1 MAWISVGI
9 VLISVSGA
17 NTSTERTPPPS
28 KLFYITFI
36 MQVTEPND
44 DYYNEFFLQDV
55 RKPNVLFSLCIHPC
69 KKLILQNKIMLREKN
84 VKTV

>member
-1 MAWISVGI
+1 MDLQRWIVNPILESIYKRKHLAWISVGI

-17 NTSTERTPPPS
+17 NTSTEHTPPPS
-28 KLFYITFI
+28 KLFYSTFI

-55 RKPNVLFSLCIHPC
+55 R
-69 KKLILQNKIMLREKN
+69 
-84 VKTV
+84 